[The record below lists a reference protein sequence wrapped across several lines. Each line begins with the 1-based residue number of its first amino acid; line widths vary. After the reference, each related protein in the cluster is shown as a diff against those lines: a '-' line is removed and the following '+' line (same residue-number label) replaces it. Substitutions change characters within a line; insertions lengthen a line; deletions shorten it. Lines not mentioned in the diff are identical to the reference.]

1 MKKPKIEMSGAEVTR
16 TQFLKGLGAF
26 GVVASSGGLLAGCG
40 GGTGGS
46 GQNGGS
52 GGKNDYPDKP
62 ITCVVP
68 IGPGAGQDITMRVLV
83 ETFQKENLVDVPM
96 QVENQPGGGS
106 AVALSRIVRQD
117 KGTDDTIS
125 INATPLIVEN
135 ELRGDSK
142 YGIDDVTPIAR
153 LVSEYSVLVV
163 AADSPYKTAQALI
176 DDLSKN
182 PESVSVGGTI
192 GDRVVYP
199 VFVDTIGGDPAKA
212 KYIMYEAGAEIITA
226 MLNGDLDAGI
236 ASISEFQG
244 QLASGDL
251 RGLVLMGDE
260 PVGGATEGVANMKEL
275 GYEFPPMVAARFIFG
290 PPDMPKY
297 AVTYWQDTIEKALKT
312 ETWKEN
318 AEKNQ
323 WNTTFMKGEEYQRF
337 LDGVQKGIRDTLEQ
351 TGQLQEA

>member
-1 MKKPKIEMSGAEVTR
+1 MKKAKIGMAGAEVTR

-26 GVVASSGGLLAGCG
+26 GVAASSGGLLAGCG
-40 GGTGGS
+40 GGGGGGG
-46 GQNGGS
+46 GQNGES
-52 GGKNDYPDKP
+52 GGKDDYPDKP
-62 ITCVVP
+62 ITCVVG

-83 ETFQKENLVDVPM
+83 ETLQKENLVDVPM
-96 QVENQPGGGS
+96 QVENQPGGGT
-106 AVALSRIVRQD
+106 AVAVSRMVRQE
-117 KGTDDTIS
+117 KGTADTIS
-125 INATPLIVEN
+125 INATPLIVEQ
-135 ELRGDSK
+135 ELRGDSE

-153 LVSEYSVLVV
+153 IVSEYSILAV
-163 AADSPYKTAQALI
+163 AADSPYKTAQDLI

-182 PESVSVGGTI
+182 PGSVSVGGTI

-199 VFVDTIGGDPAKA
+199 VFVDTIGGDPAEIR
-212 KYIMYEAGAEIITA
+212 YVMYEAGAEIITS

-244 QLASGDL
+244 QLESGDL
-251 RGLVLMGDE
+251 RGLVIMGDE

-275 GYEFPPMVAARFIFG
+275 GYDFPPMVAARFIFG

-312 ETWKEN
+312 DTWKEN
-318 AEKNQ
+318 AKKNQ
-323 WNTTFMKGEEYQRF
+323 WNTTFMKGEEFQQF

-351 TGQLQEA
+351 TGQLRA